1 VCVFLKPVALPPGD
15 THTRTPNFRS
25 FCALPF
31 AAFRRIDF
39 AGVCLSGV
47 CSFKRRECVDSQPL
61 SVLFVVC
68 VCSYFLPKGGIKN
81 SPFMPHFLTHINTYL
96 YARTKM
102 APTTQQKILAA
113 YNGLYGTTFALSV
126 LRLVLSRLLRGGP
139 FFITSFFP
147 ESKFCHHRLTE
158 LLFPI
163 NSLSLSNG
171 VIIYN
176 TTTGVTLYHNWVKYY
191 GPKGIAPYFLKTE
204 GAVAMVCLF
213 VFFSVN

>member
-1 VCVFLKPVALPPGD
+1 MIFCPAAKEKKKRKNITKRVVFAFENFYSLSLCAYSLNRSPYPRG
-15 THTRTPNFRS
+15 THTHIPNFRS

-126 LRLVLSRLLRGGP
+126 LHLVLSWLLRAAGH
-139 FFITSFFP
+139 FLL
-147 ESKFCHHRLTE
+147 HH
-158 LLFPI
+158 FSPKA
-163 NSLSLSNG
+163 NF
-171 VIIYN
+171 VII
-176 TTTGVTLYHNWVKYY
+176 V
-191 GPKGIAPYFLKTE
+191 
-204 GAVAMVCLF
+204 
-213 VFFSVN
+213 